1 MAEKEAI
8 MRALREAMGSSP
20 SAPMT
25 SPSPRLRP
33 KGMSDSGTSPRPRLR
48 PKGFGM
54 SNADRR
60 KMILGGSGRSIS
72 DADRAMVRQML
83 GDQSLREK
91 NPTADPMDLSPAQIK
106 MLEQMIKQQNRV
118 RDAAERKAFPPP
130 SMMNN
135 GGAVRKAKPKK
146 GCVMKG
152 RGGKYKGI
160 K

>member
-1 MAEKEAI
+1 MAQKEAI

-25 SPSPRLRP
+25 SP
-33 KGMSDSGTSPRPRLR
+33 RPRIR
-48 PKGFGM
+48 PRG
-54 SNADRR
+54 
-60 KMILGGSGRSIS
+60 LGEAGKTIS
-72 DADRAMVRQML
+72 DADRKGMMGRIPPVGKGVGG
-83 GDQSLREK
+83 GDME
-91 NPTADPMDLSPAQIK
+91 LSPAQIK

-118 RDAAERKAFPPP
+118 RDAEERKAFPPP

-146 GCVMKG
+146 GCVMNG

>member
-1 MAEKEAI
+1 MAQKEAI
-8 MRALREAMGSSP
+8 MRALMEAMGSSP

-25 SPSPRLRP
+25 SPRPPR
-33 KGMSDSGTSPRPRLR
+33 RPR
-48 PKGFGM
+48 G
-54 SNADRR
+54 
-60 KMILGGSGRSIS
+60 LGEAGKTIS

-91 NPTADPMDLSPAQIK
+91 NPTADPMELSPAQIK

-118 RDAAERKAFPPP
+118 RDAEERKAFPPP
-130 SMMNN
+130 SMMKN
-135 GGAVRKAKPKK
+135 GGAVRKRKPKK

>member
-8 MRALREAMGSSP
+8 MRALQEAMGGS
-20 SAPMT
+20 T
-25 SPSPRLRP
+25 
-33 KGMSDSGTSPRPRLR
+33 RPRTR
-48 PKGFGM
+48 PPGLGGLGESGRTI

-91 NPTADPMDLSPAQIK
+91 SPTADPMELSPAQIK

-118 RDAAERKAFPPP
+118 RDAEERKAFPPP

-135 GGAVRKAKPKK
+135 GGAVRKRKPKK

-152 RGGKYKGI
+152 RGGSYKGM

>member
-1 MAEKEAI
+1 MAQKEAI

-25 SPSPRLRP
+25 SPRPRLRP
-33 KGMSDSGTSPRPRLR
+33 KGMSDSGRT
-48 PKGFGM
+48 M
-54 SNADRR
+54 
-60 KMILGGSGRSIS
+60 S
-72 DADRAMVRQML
+72 DADRARAERMMDNIPSVGKGL
-83 GDQSLREK
+83 GGGDME
-91 NPTADPMDLSPAQIK
+91 LSPAQIK

-130 SMMNN
+130 SMMKN
-135 GGAVRKAKPKK
+135 GGAVRKRKPKK

>member
-1 MAEKEAI
+1 MAQKEAI

-25 SPSPRLRP
+25 SP
-33 KGMSDSGTSPRPRLR
+33 RPRIR
-48 PKGFGM
+48 PRG
-54 SNADRR
+54 
-60 KMILGGSGRSIS
+60 LGEAGKTIS
-72 DADRAMVRQML
+72 DADRRGMVGRIPPVGKGVGS
-83 GDQSLREK
+83 GDME
-91 NPTADPMDLSPAQIK
+91 LSPAQIK

-118 RDAAERKAFPPP
+118 RDAEERKAFPPP

>member
-1 MAEKEAI
+1 MAQKEAI
-8 MRALREAMGSSP
+8 MRALMEAMGSSP

-25 SPSPRLRP
+25 SPRPPR
-33 KGMSDSGTSPRPRLR
+33 RPR
-48 PKGFGM
+48 G
-54 SNADRR
+54 
-60 KMILGGSGRSIS
+60 LGEAGKTIS
-72 DADRAMVRQML
+72 DADRERIKGMMGRIPPVGKGVGG
-83 GDQSLREK
+83 GDME
-91 NPTADPMDLSPAQIK
+91 LSPAQIK

-118 RDAAERKAFPPP
+118 RDAEERKAFPPP

-135 GGAVRKAKPKK
+135 GGAVRKRKPKK

>member
-8 MRALREAMGSSP
+8 MRALQEAMGGS
-20 SAPMT
+20 T
-25 SPSPRLRP
+25 
-33 KGMSDSGTSPRPRLR
+33 RPRTR
-48 PKGFGM
+48 PPGLGGLGESGRTI

-91 NPTADPMDLSPAQIK
+91 NPTADPMELSPAQIK

-118 RDAAERKAFPPP
+118 RDAEERKAFPPP
-130 SMMNN
+130 SMMKN
-135 GGAVRKAKPKK
+135 GGAVRKRKPKK

-152 RGGKYKGI
+152 RGGSYKGI

>member
-1 MAEKEAI
+1 MAQKEAI
-8 MRALREAMGSSP
+8 MRALMEAMGSSP

-25 SPSPRLRP
+25 SPRPPR
-33 KGMSDSGTSPRPRLR
+33 RPR
-48 PKGFGM
+48 G
-54 SNADRR
+54 
-60 KMILGGSGRSIS
+60 LGEAGKTIS
-72 DADRAMVRQML
+72 DADRERIKGMMGRIPPVGKGVGGGGM
-83 GDQSLREK
+83 E
-91 NPTADPMDLSPAQIK
+91 LSPAQIK

-118 RDAAERKAFPPP
+118 RDAEERKAFPPP

-135 GGAVRKAKPKK
+135 GGAVRKRKPKK

>member
-8 MRALREAMGSSP
+8 MRALREAMGGS
-20 SAPMT
+20 T
-25 SPSPRLRP
+25 
-33 KGMSDSGTSPRPRLR
+33 RPRTR
-48 PKGFGM
+48 PPGLGGLGESGRTI

-72 DADRAMVRQML
+72 DADRAMIRGML
-83 GDQSLREK
+83 GDQSLRDRK
-91 NPTADPMDLSPAQIK
+91 TMRKPTADPMELSPAQIK
-106 MLEQMIKQQNRV
+106 MLEQMMKQQQMKQG
-118 RDAAERKAFPPP
+118 AAERKAFPPP
-130 SMMNN
+130 SMMKN
-135 GGAVRKAKPKK
+135 GGAVRKRKPKK

>member
-8 MRALREAMGSSP
+8 MRALREAMGGS
-20 SAPMT
+20 T
-25 SPSPRLRP
+25 
-33 KGMSDSGTSPRPRLR
+33 RPRTR
-48 PKGFGM
+48 PPGLGGLGESGRTI

-72 DADRAMVRQML
+72 DADRAMIRGML

-91 NPTADPMDLSPAQIK
+91 KPTADPMELSPAQIK
-106 MLEQMIKQQNRV
+106 MLEQMMKQQQGV
-118 RDAAERKAFPPP
+118 RDAEERKAFPPP
-130 SMMNN
+130 SMMNG
-135 GGAVRKAKPKK
+135 GGAVRKRKPKK

-152 RGGKYKGI
+152 RGGSYKGI

>member
-1 MAEKEAI
+1 MSQKEAI
-8 MRALREAMGSSP
+8 MQALMKAMGSSP

-25 SPSPRLRP
+25 SP
-33 KGMSDSGTSPRPRLR
+33 RPRIR
-48 PKGFGM
+48 PRG
-54 SNADRR
+54 
-60 KMILGGSGRSIS
+60 LGEAGKTIS
-72 DADRAMVRQML
+72 DADRKGMMGRIPPV
-83 GDQSLREK
+83 GK
-91 NPTADPMDLSPAQIK
+91 GVGNADMELSPAQIK

-118 RDAAERKAFPPP
+118 RDAEERKAFPPP

-135 GGAVRKAKPKK
+135 GGAVRKRKPKK

>member
-1 MAEKEAI
+1 MAQKEAI
-8 MRALREAMGSSP
+8 MRALMEAMGSSP

-25 SPSPRLRP
+25 SPRPPR
-33 KGMSDSGTSPRPRLR
+33 RPR
-48 PKGFGM
+48 G
-54 SNADRR
+54 
-60 KMILGGSGRSIS
+60 LGEAGKTIS
-72 DADRAMVRQML
+72 DADRAMVREML
-83 GDQSLREK
+83 GNQSLREK

-118 RDAAERKAFPPP
+118 RDAEERKAFPPP

>member
-1 MAEKEAI
+1 MAQKEAI

-25 SPSPRLRP
+25 SP
-33 KGMSDSGTSPRPRLR
+33 RPRIR
-48 PKGFGM
+48 PRGLGEAGKTI
-54 SNADRR
+54 SNADRAR
-60 KMILGGSGRSIS
+60 VERMMGRIPPVGKGVGN
-72 DADRAMVRQML
+72 ADM
-83 GDQSLREK
+83 E
-91 NPTADPMDLSPAQIK
+91 LSQKQIE

-130 SMMNN
+130 SMMKN
-135 GGAVRKAKPKK
+135 GGAVRKRKPKK

>member
-1 MAEKEAI
+1 MAQKEAI

-25 SPSPRLRP
+25 SP
-33 KGMSDSGTSPRPRLR
+33 RPRIR
-48 PKGFGM
+48 PRGLGEAGKTI
-54 SNADRR
+54 SNADRAR
-60 KMILGGSGRSIS
+60 VERMMGRIPPVGKGVGN
-72 DADRAMVRQML
+72 ADM
-83 GDQSLREK
+83 E
-91 NPTADPMDLSPAQIK
+91 LSQKQIE